1 MRRGEVRL
9 KEGTARLT
17 NTATDAHANAIALH
31 FAPHPDQ
38 YLKIQSQSQI
48 STLQQTAAL
57 CL

>member
-1 MRRGEVRL
+1 L